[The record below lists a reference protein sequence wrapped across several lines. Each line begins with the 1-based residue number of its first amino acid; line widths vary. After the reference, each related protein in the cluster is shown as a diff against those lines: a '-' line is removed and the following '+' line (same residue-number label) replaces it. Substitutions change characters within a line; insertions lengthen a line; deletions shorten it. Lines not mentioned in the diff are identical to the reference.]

1 MKNKTSLEVY
11 DYWNRLRGSA
21 RAPLRSQIEP
31 GAIRHT
37 LPDLFMLEADAS
49 GEPVFRL
56 AGTRICGLFGREFR
70 AHPFAALWAQD
81 KENAPVNI
89 AAGVIRH
96 EMPALLNV
104 TGFTESGQTMRFE
117 MLLLPVRST
126 LEACDRLLGVF
137 SPDGPIS
144 RLGIEPLLCLAM
156 DRSRLIGLDDAGSE
170 RVATGDAGRDA
181 GRDAGLPKSLLPL
194 RADARSSA
202 VQRLLQRKL
211 FPNSRPN

>member
-1 MKNKTSLEVY
+1 MKNKTTMEVY

-37 LPDLFMLEADAS
+37 LPDLFMLEADPS

-70 AHPFAALWAQD
+70 AHPFATLWSQD
-81 KENAPVNI
+81 QENSPVNI

-96 EMPALLNV
+96 EMPALLNA
-104 TGFTESGQTMRFE
+104 TGFTDSGQTMRFE

-126 LEACDRLLGVF
+126 QGPCDRLLGVF
-137 SPDGPIS
+137 TPHGPIS
-144 RLGIEPLLCLAM
+144 RLGIEPLLCLAL
-156 DRSRLIGLDDAGSE
+156 DRSRLIGLDDAGSD
-170 RVATGDAGRDA
+170 RIAPADTGSSNA
-181 GRDAGLPKSLLPL
+181 LLPL
-194 RADARSSA
+194 RADARNSA

-211 FPNSRPN
+211 FSNTRPH